1 MSFLDF
7 IWEGDCLTSTPS
19 HLGHQKG
26 SKRIER
32 LQPIEEV
39 VKAVDALFRS
49 TPAEVGE
56 LRSQPGPG
64 ASVKLQQLMAYVNAE
79 DYNCEILSRKLST
92 TPIIVWN
99 SLVYTFFATLNN
111 NCSCYLFWTGFSHVC
126 PVWDNNL
133 ILKSLSP
140 GWTSDVRQT
149 WGGIHTATSTDSDDM
164 QRSIL
169 YIYISIV

>member
-1 MSFLDF
+1 MGRGLQKPAAPLP
-7 IWEGDCLTSTPS
+7 IWDIRKDQIL
-19 HLGHQKG
+19 
-26 SKRIER
+26 ER

-49 TPAEVGE
+49 TPIEVGE

-111 NCSCYLFWTGFSHVC
+111 NCSCYLF
-126 PVWDNNL
+126 
-133 ILKSLSP
+133 
-140 GWTSDVRQT
+140 
-149 WGGIHTATSTDSDDM
+149 
-164 QRSIL
+164 
-169 YIYISIV
+169 